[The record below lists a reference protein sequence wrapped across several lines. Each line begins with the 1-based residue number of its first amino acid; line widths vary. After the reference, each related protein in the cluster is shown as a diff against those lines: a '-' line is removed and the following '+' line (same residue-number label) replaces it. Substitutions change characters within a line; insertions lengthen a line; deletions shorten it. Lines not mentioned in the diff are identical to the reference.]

1 MIGQECG
8 LGLRKTG
15 KRLTFRKNIADEFM
29 VFFQSAFLPGG
40 HRITVKD
47 KGMAS
52 VAVLTFK
59 DGRIF
64 KRGSIIGQDHGK
76 KPGILC
82 GSQRSIQE
90 VKDLFDRCP
99 GIRLHEKKEHKRT
112 AAEKKRK
119 KDRGTFATGSLHY
132 IDFYNGTVRT
142 GRSILFKIGISTPH
156 TVAGDFSFRPPFFSG
171 FIRNFSGQIQIYC
184 GETAKIDIVIKGTLR
199 TVDFFFVGQVYMG
212 ERLPLF

>member
-29 VFFQSAFLPGG
+29 VFFQSAFLSGG

-112 AAEKKRK
+112 AAEKSVR
-119 KDRGTFATGSLHY
+119 
-132 IDFYNGTVRT
+132 RT
-142 GRSILFKIGISTPH
+142 GALLPPDPST
-156 TVAGDFSFRPPFFSG
+156 TSTSTMEQ
-171 FIRNFSGQIQIYC
+171 SGQAAVYC
-184 GETAKIDIVIKGTLR
+184 SKSE
-199 TVDFFFVGQVYMG
+199 
-212 ERLPLF
+212 